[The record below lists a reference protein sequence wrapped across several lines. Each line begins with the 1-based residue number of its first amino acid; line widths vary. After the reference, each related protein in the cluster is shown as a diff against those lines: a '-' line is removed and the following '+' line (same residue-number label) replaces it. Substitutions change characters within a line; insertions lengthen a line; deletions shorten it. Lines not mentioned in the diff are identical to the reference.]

1 MENYAPPSAEQKA
14 FNEVW
19 KRFVIEKHPP
29 GLTETGSTVWK
40 GHNET
45 RCAIGWLMPNSLF
58 SGINTRTN
66 QSVIGIRESKSKL
79 ATYFRDTYSID
90 FLKRLESAH
99 DLSVRAAK
107 YPIDEVD
114 KIDEVDEKEF
124 HCNIESKLRKV
135 AEDWSLKI
143 PGKD

>member
-1 MENYAPPSAEQKA
+1 MKNYAPPSAEQKA

-45 RCAIGWLMPNSLF
+45 RCAIGWLMPDSLF
-58 SGINTRTN
+58 CVINARTN
-66 QSVIGIRESKSKL
+66 QSVIGLRESKSKL
-79 ATYFRDTYSID
+79 ATYFRDTYGMD
-90 FLKRLESAH
+90 FLERLESAH
-99 DLSVRAAK
+99 DLSVVAAGYSINK
-107 YPIDEVD
+107 
-114 KIDEVDEKEF
+114 VDEKVF